1 MDEFAGA
8 IGVDT
13 SGGSRDGG
21 GFSSRDGGGF
31 NSVGGDLSGGRASEG
46 ISVVIDSTEYLSVSN
61 SEESSKDD

>member
-1 MDEFAGA
+1 LDEFVGA

-13 SGGSRDGG
+13 GG
-21 GFSSRDGGGF
+21 GIRDDGGGF

-46 ISVVIDSTEYLSVSN
+46 FRVVSGITEYLSVSN

>member
-1 MDEFAGA
+1 LDEFVGA

-13 SGGSRDGG
+13 SGGIK
-21 GFSSRDGGGF
+21 DGGGF

-46 ISVVIDSTEYLSVSN
+46 FSVVIDRTECLSVSN

>member
-1 MDEFAGA
+1 LDEFVGA

-13 SGGSRDGG
+13 SGGI
-21 GFSSRDGGGF
+21 RDGGGF

-46 ISVVIDSTEYLSVSN
+46 FRVVSGITEYLSVSN

>member
-21 GFSSRDGGGF
+21 GGSRDGGGF